1 MSDFSFLQTQSQ
13 IQSQV
18 QVMSQKQIQSLE
30 ILSLSSTDLREA
42 IYKAAEENP
51 ALEIVKDKLESG
63 VDLRKRSTIH
73 DGTKLSSIHSKE
85 LDNASDTFQA
95 TLESRADEKEPLKD
109 HLLHQLNMID
119 LSDAEQALGE
129 RLIHNLD
136 DRGFHQ
142 LAPVSLLD
150 SKDIKQNEATL
161 GRMLDLIQ
169 GFDPTGTCTSGPEES
184 LLVQARGKNAPELVL
199 FILDGHLSFL
209 DPPIASKAQ
218 KKIES
223 YIQKQKSLFG
233 SDTSK
238 IDSLEVNEKSVE
250 EAITFIKTLEP
261 FPAGNFSTSQTQF
274 ASPDIYI
281 EEKGDDT
288 GEIPET
294 ELNKENLYS
303 AGGKI
308 WKIRLTNET
317 LPELSINQD
326 FINSLELSGINE
338 KERKMMEKN
347 IKQAQEFMLTLELRK
362 STLERAAIQIL
373 KHQAEFFTSGPG
385 HIRPFLQSELASLL
399 EVHES
404 TVSRLANGKYIEC
417 QWGFY
422 ELKYFFSHASSTST
436 SGQNTSKEA
445 VLHKIEKILTE
456 HQNDKKP
463 LSDSKLCSLLEEEG
477 IQIARR
483 TVAKYRSQLN
493 IGSSYSR

>member
-1 MSDFSFLQTQSQ
+1 MADFSFSQAQTQ

-18 QVMSQKQIQSLE
+18 QVMSQRQIQSLE
-30 ILSLSSTDLREA
+30 ILSLSSADLREA

-63 VDLRKRSTIH
+63 VDIRKRSAIH
-73 DGTKLSSIHSKE
+73 DGTKLSSIHSQE

-150 SKDIKQNEATL
+150 SKDREQNEDML
-161 GRMLDLIQ
+161 NRMLDLIQ
-169 GFDPTGTCTSGPEES
+169 GFDPSGTCTSGPEES
-184 LLVQARGKNAPELVL
+184 LLVQAKGKNAPELAL
-199 FILDGHLSFL
+199 FILDGHLAFL

-223 YIQKQKSLFG
+223 YIQKQKTLFG

-238 IDSLEVNEKSVE
+238 IDSLEVNEKTVE
-250 EAITFIKTLEP
+250 EAISFIKTLEP

-274 ASPDIYI
+274 AAPDIFI

-288 GEIPET
+288 GEVPEN
-294 ELNKENLYS
+294 ELNKKGLYS

-308 WKIRLTNET
+308 WRIRLTNET
-317 LPELSINQD
+317 LPELSVNKD
-326 FINSLELSGINE
+326 FINSLNLSGINE
-338 KERKMMEKN
+338 KERKMMEQN
-347 IKQAQEFMLTLELRK
+347 IRQAQEFMMTLELRK

-373 KHQAEFFTSGPG
+373 KQQADFFLKGPG
-385 HIRPFLQSELASLL
+385 HIRPFLQSELADIL

-404 TVSRLANGKYIEC
+404 TVSRLANGKFLEC
-417 QWGFY
+417 QWGFF
-422 ELKYFFSHASSTST
+422 ELKYFFSHASSTAT
-436 SGQNTSKEA
+436 SGQGTSKEA
-445 VLHKIEKILTE
+445 VLHKIEEILKQ
-456 HQNDKKP
+456 HQNDPKP
-463 LSDSKLCSLLEEEG
+463 LSDSKLRSLLEEEG

-493 IGSSYSR
+493 IASSYGR